1 MAAVYFDNNAT
12 TPLDPQ
18 VLDAMLPFLRECFG
32 NPSSPHQYGHRAKE
46 AIEEARER
54 VAALLGCPADR
65 LVFTSCGSEG
75 NNTAILSAVLADGAK
90 KRVVTSAVEHHCV
103 LRRLEYLRNHLG
115 IEVVFLPVDG
125 QGQLDLDALARAVTP
140 DTALVSLMGANNET
154 GVLWP
159 MGEIAELVASR
170 GALFHC
176 DAVQVAGKAPLSIKT
191 LPVDYLTVSGH
202 KLHGPKG
209 AGALYVGRGA
219 PFTPLLFGGMQEFGR
234 RAGTQNVA
242 GIVGFG
248 QAAELA
254 RAFLSVGGQVRL
266 QELRDH
272 LEEGLLA
279 AIDDVTVHGRAS
291 PRIGQYPE
299 PRRRRRAPG
308 NPAGGTRRPGF
319 RGFDHLGLRIQ
330 IRRPL
335 PRACGHGRGRPVS
348 AQHPSPVAFPDEHPG
363 RGRGFSRR
371 LPRSRGQGP
380 PSGSA
385 RHGLNEKGVGHAC
398 AHGHC
403 KRRSRP
409 GRKRGGRCR
418 RLQGRLG
425 SRSGRGQDA
434 AF

>member
-291 PRIGQYPE
+291 PRIANTLSLGVGGAPQEILLAELGDRDFAVSTTSACESRSAAPSHVLAAMGVADRYLRSTLRLSLSRMNTLEEVEAFLVVFPE
-299 PRRRRRAPG
+299 VVAKARR
-308 NPAGGTRRPGF
+308 
-319 RGFDHLGLRIQ
+319 L
-330 IRRPL
+330 
-335 PRACGHGRGRPVS
+335 GRP
-348 AQHPSPVAFPDEHPG
+348 ATA
-363 RGRGFSRR
+363 
-371 LPRSRGQGP
+371 
-380 PSGSA
+380 
-385 RHGLNEKGVGHAC
+385 
-398 AHGHC
+398 
-403 KRRSRP
+403 
-409 GRKRGGRCR
+409 
-418 RLQGRLG
+418 
-425 SRSGRGQDA
+425 
-434 AF
+434 